1 MPKIAWAKQ
10 AFNAYNSIKKNQKVY
25 LIDGTYIGTANGW
38 TARCT
43 STKPGS
49 IQLDSGEWISGNVE
63 KKNNCW
69 FMTKTAS
76 VYSSSR

>member
-10 AFNAYNSIKKNQKVY
+10 VFNAYNSIKKNQKVY

-43 STKPGS
+43 STKP
-49 IQLDSGEWISGNVE
+49 LVLYN
-63 KKNNCW
+63 
-69 FMTKTAS
+69 
-76 VYSSSR
+76 